1 MYKKPKL
8 MTYICLLSFLVLFR
22 CYQHVG
28 LPLMREL
35 AAKRPEGEIF
45 PFQYLLSLRHGCAVP
60 PPSSEGG

>member
-8 MTYICLLSFLVLFR
+8 TTFL
-22 CYQHVG
+22 CYLDAISNVG

-35 AAKRPEGEIF
+35 TAKRPEGEIF